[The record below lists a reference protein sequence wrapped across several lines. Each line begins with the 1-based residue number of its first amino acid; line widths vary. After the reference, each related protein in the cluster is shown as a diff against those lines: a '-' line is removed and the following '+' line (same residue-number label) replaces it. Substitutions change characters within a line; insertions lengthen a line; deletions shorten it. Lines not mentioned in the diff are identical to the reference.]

1 VVCPQCLVTQ
11 GGRLTD
17 PRFFWVGF
25 NLVKGIG
32 AARFRL
38 LLDAFG
44 DAERAWHAPAPALRQ
59 AGLSSRI
66 VETLQ
71 KVRASDL
78 LERTWRQIQAQGIQ
92 VFTWEQTSYPRL
104 LKEIEQPPPVLYALG
119 EVTEDDDWAVAIVG
133 TRRVTAYGRQ
143 VAEDLAIAMARNG
156 ISVVSGLARGI
167 DAIAHQAC
175 LKNSGRTLAVLGS
188 GVDHIYPPEHRRLA
202 QEIAAQGAILSDY
215 PPGTPPEASNFPPRN
230 RIISGLA
237 RATVVVEAGISSGA
251 LITATFAVEQGREV
265 FAVPGGI
272 YSPASQ
278 GTNHLI
284 QQGARPYLS
293 PQDILESLN
302 IAMAG
307 EQRTARAVLPA
318 DATEAQLYARL
329 GATPMHVDD
338 LRAELNLPVEQVSAA
353 LALME
358 LKGLVR
364 HVGGM
369 QYVALRE
376 EQSDYQVD

>member
-1 VVCPQCLVTQ
+1 
-11 GGRLTD
+11 LTD
-17 PRFFWVGF
+17 PRFYWVGF
-25 NLVKGIG
+25 NLVKGVG

-44 DAERAWHAPAPALRQ
+44 NAEQAWHAPAEALRQ

-66 VETLQ
+66 IEGLQ
-71 KVRASDL
+71 KVRASDR
-78 LERTWRQIQAQGIQ
+78 LERAWQQIQSQGIQ
-92 VFTWEQTSYPRL
+92 VLTWEQAAYPRL
-104 LKEIEQPPPVLYALG
+104 LKEIEQPPPVLYACG
-119 EVTEDDDWAVAIVG
+119 EVTENDDWAVAVVG

-143 VAEDLAIAMARNG
+143 VAEDLAAAMARNG
-156 ISVVSGLARGI
+156 VSVVSGLARGV

-175 LKNSGRTLAVLGS
+175 LKNGGRTLAVLGS

-202 QEIAAQGAILSDY
+202 QEIAAHGAILSDY
-215 PPGTPPEASNFPPRN
+215 PPGTPPEAANFPPRN

-237 RATVVVEAGISSGA
+237 RATVVVEAGLSSGA
-251 LITATFAVEQGREV
+251 LITATFAAEQGREV
-265 FAVPGGI
+265 FAVPGVI
-272 YSPASQ
+272 YAPTSQ

-293 PQDILESLN
+293 PQDILESLD
-302 IAMAG
+302 ISMAG
-307 EQRTARAVLPA
+307 EQRTARAALPA
-318 DATEAQLYARL
+318 DATEAKLYALL
-329 GATPMHVDD
+329 GGSPMHVDD

-369 QYVALRE
+369 QYVALHE
-376 EQSDYQVD
+376 EQAGYQTD

>member
-1 VVCPQCLVTQ
+1 
-11 GGRLTD
+11 LTD
-17 PRFFWVGF
+17 PRYYWVGL
-25 NLVKGIG
+25 NLVKGVG

-38 LLDAFG
+38 LLEAFG
-44 DAERAWHAPAPALRQ
+44 DAEQAWQASPNALRE
-59 AGLSSRI
+59 AGLSKRVVEAFLRI
-66 VETLQ
+66 
-71 KVRASDL
+71 RSSDL
-78 LERTWRQIQAQGIQ
+78 LERTWQQIESQGIQ
-92 VFTWEQTSYPRL
+92 VLTWEDASYPRL
-104 LKEIEQPPPVLYALG
+104 LKEIEQPPPVLYARG
-119 EVTEDDDWAVAIVG
+119 EVTGDDEWAVAIVG
-133 TRRVTAYGRQ
+133 TRRITAYGRQ
-143 VAEDLAIAMARNG
+143 VAEDLAGAMARNG
-156 ISVVSGLARGI
+156 ITVVSGLARGV
-167 DAIAHQAC
+167 DAVAHQAC
-175 LKNSGRTLAVLGS
+175 LKNGGRTLAVLGS

-202 QEIAAQGAILSDY
+202 QEIVANGAVLSDY
-215 PPGTPPEASNFPPRN
+215 PPGTPPEAANFPPRN

-237 RATVVVEAGISSGA
+237 RATLVVEAGRSSGA

-278 GTNHLI
+278 GTNQLI
-284 QQGARPYLS
+284 QQGARPYLT

-318 DATEAQLYARL
+318 DATEAKLYAL
-329 GATPMHVDD
+329 LSASPLHVDD

-376 EQSDYQVD
+376 EQAGYQAD